1 MSFDKVAAGE
11 LSGRALDCAVALTQ
25 GWVWA
30 KNCIDR
36 ERDDDLA
43 QYRGNSTQRWA
54 IGSLC
59 LISEYQQAG
68 LNATK
73 PNEYGWLL
81 PAGGEPVSLG
91 VAHPD
96 LPAFST
102 SRDLSGLLV
111 EHFSISTVRCDD
123 DWGEDAQ
130 GYCNNERIPVWCAV
144 MGQHSICTSTE
155 HQSHDAMYQIDASEA
170 LYGNT
175 AAIAAMRCLVAAKL
189 GKVIQIP
196 QALVACAAPSALPYK
211 ETR

>member
-81 PAGGEPVSLG
+81 PAGASLC
-91 VAHPD
+91 PWESRTPTCQPSQ
-96 LPAFST
+96 PAGT
-102 SRDLSGLLV
+102 
-111 EHFSISTVRCDD
+111 
-123 DWGEDAQ
+123 
-130 GYCNNERIPVWCAV
+130 
-144 MGQHSICTSTE
+144 
-155 HQSHDAMYQIDASEA
+155 
-170 LYGNT
+170 
-175 AAIAAMRCLVAAKL
+175 
-189 GKVIQIP
+189 
-196 QALVACAAPSALPYK
+196 
-211 ETR
+211 

>member
-68 LNATK
+68 LN
-73 PNEYGWLL
+73 
-81 PAGGEPVSLG
+81 
-91 VAHPD
+91 
-96 LPAFST
+96 AFST